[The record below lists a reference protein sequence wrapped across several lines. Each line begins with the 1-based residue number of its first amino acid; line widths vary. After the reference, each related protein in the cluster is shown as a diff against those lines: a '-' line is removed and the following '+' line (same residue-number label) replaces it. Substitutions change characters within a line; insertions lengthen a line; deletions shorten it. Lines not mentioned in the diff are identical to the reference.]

1 VQPPRPDP
9 AVAATRVAV
18 RRSLADLEAGALVLV
33 ACSGGPDSLA
43 LAAATAFVAR
53 RAGLRAGAV
62 VVDHRLQPGSAEVAA
77 SAAGQCADLGLDPA
91 EVVAVDVVGQGGPEA
106 SARAARYRALDA
118 AAQHHGAGAVLLA
131 HTLDDQAEQVLLG
144 LARGSGG
151 RSLAGMPASREG
163 YRRPFLQVERSVVQR
178 CLAALDLH
186 AWQDPSNADVSLTR
200 SRVRHRVL
208 PVLEAEL
215 GPGVARALARTAD
228 QLREDAEVLEALAAQ
243 VLADSS
249 TAQGLDVRTLCQQPA
264 ALRRRTL
271 RLALLRAGAP
281 AGSLSRA
288 HVLAV
293 DALLTRWR
301 GQGAVHLPGGV
312 RARRA
317 SGMLVLVTIPS
328 R

>member
-1 VQPPRPDP
+1 
-9 AVAATRVAV
+9 VAATRVAV
-18 RRSLADLEAGALVLV
+18 RRSLVDLEAGARVLV

-43 LAAATAFVAR
+43 LAAATTFVAR
-53 RAGLRAGAV
+53 RAGLGAGAV
-62 VVDHRLQPGSAEVAA
+62 VVDHRLQPGSADVAA
-77 SAAGQCADLGLDPA
+77 SAARQCADLGLDPA
-91 EVVAVDVVGQGGPEA
+91 EVVAVDVPSRGGPEA
-106 SARAARYRALDA
+106 SARTARYQALDA
-118 AAQHHGAGAVLLA
+118 AAQRHGARAVLLG

-151 RSLAGMPASREG
+151 RSLAGMPARREG
-163 YRRPFLQVERSVVQR
+163 YRRPFLELERSVLLR

-186 AWQDPSNADVSLTR
+186 AWQDPSNADPSLTR

-243 VLADSS
+243 LLSGAS
-249 TAQGLDVRTLCQQPA
+249 TTQGLDVGSLCLQPA
-264 ALRRRTL
+264 GLRRRAL

-293 DALLTRWR
+293 DALLTRWS

-312 RARRA
+312 RAHRA